1 MSLINQFDKKY
12 SLLGLLGLKG
22 EEDKDNKKE
31 KLSLK
36 S

>member
-22 EEDKDNKKE
+22 EQPEGGKKKNKA
-31 KLSLK
+31 SI
-36 S
+36 